1 MKEQIKVLIKEPGQA
16 PYYDEIPNELE
27 ILQKTVDG
35 YIETVTLASDLVV
48 ICNEEGRLLA
58 NAYNCRIAGVDF
70 VGTII
75 LAGIEGEEFG
85 DLPEALLNEETLQQV
100 LPGLYAAQ
108 RSSAVRVCPVCGRE
122 YTAPPAISRK
132 NRGEIC
138 PDCGQSEALAE
149 YWHFVGLARKEA
161 RS

>member
-1 MKEQIKVLIKEPGQA
+1 MQAEPGKP

-58 NAYNCRIAGVDF
+58 NAYNCRVAGVDF
-70 VGTII
+70 VGTFI
-75 LAGIEGEEFG
+75 LAGVEDDDFG
-85 DLPEALLNEETLQQV
+85 DIPEALRSEETLQQ
-100 LPGLYAAQ
+100 LFPGLYAAQ
-108 RSSAVRVCPVCGRE
+108 RSSSVRVCPVCGRE
-122 YTAPPAISRK
+122 YSAPPAISRK
-132 NRGEIC
+132 NRAEIC
-138 PDCGQSEALAE
+138 PDCGQSEALEE
-149 YWHFVGLARKEA
+149 YWHFVGLARREA